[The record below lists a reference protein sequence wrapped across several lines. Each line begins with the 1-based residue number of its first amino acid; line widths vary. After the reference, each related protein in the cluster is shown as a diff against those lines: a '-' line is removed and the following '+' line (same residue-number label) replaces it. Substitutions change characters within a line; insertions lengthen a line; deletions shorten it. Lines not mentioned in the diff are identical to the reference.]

1 VEEAVEEAAEE
12 AAVVEEALVEV
23 QAVEVQVAAR
33 GLAVHRRQAMLAV
46 LPDLALALPARTAV
60 EATIPEAQPHHTLQ
74 VLDHHPASLRT

>member
-33 GLAVHRRQAMLAV
+33 GLAVHRRQGKHV
-46 LPDLALALPARTAV
+46 SV
-60 EATIPEAQPHHTLQ
+60 SHF
-74 VLDHHPASLRT
+74 